1 MTSLSE
7 WATFY
12 QVLGSASAALTGLQ
26 FITIALLA
34 DMPIRE
40 PGEAEA
46 GDAFATPTIVH
57 FVSALFL
64 AIMGAA
70 PWHHLIPAA
79 VLWGLIGV
87 AGLVYTL
94 IVIRRIRR
102 VRAQRTYQPVLEDWI
117 FHTLLPILAY
127 AALVVAA
134 PFVRSHPR
142 VTLVA
147 AACAGPLLLAIGVH
161 NAWDNV
167 TFLSLRK
174 RKQTPTQPTPPHP
187 AQTTGLRS
195 RNRRQS

>member
-12 QVLGSASAALTGLQ
+12 EVLGSASAALTGLQ

-70 PWHHLIPAA
+70 PWHRLTPAA
-79 VLWGLIGV
+79 VLWGLAGV
-87 AGLVYTL
+87 AGLVYTI
-94 IVIRRIRR
+94 IVIRRIRS
-102 VRAQRTYQPVLEDWI
+102 QRTYHPVLEDWF
-117 FHTLLPILAY
+117 FHILLPFLAY
-127 AALVVAA
+127 AALVVSA
-134 PFVRSHPR
+134 PFVRSHPS
-142 VTLVA
+142 VTLIAV
-147 AACAGPLLLAIGVH
+147 ACAGPLLLVIGVH

-174 RKQTPTQPTPPHP
+174 RRQTPLDPAPT
-187 AQTTGLRS
+187 S
-195 RNRRQS
+195 N

>member
-12 QVLGSASAALTGLQ
+12 EVLGSASAALTGLQ

-70 PWHHLIPAA
+70 PWRRLTPAA
-79 VLWGLIGV
+79 VLWGLAGA

-94 IVIRRIRR
+94 VIIRRIRSQQ
-102 VRAQRTYQPVLEDWI
+102 AYHPVLEDWI
-117 FHTLLPILAY
+117 FHTLLPLLAY
-127 AALVVAA
+127 AALILSALS
-134 PFVRSHPR
+134 VRSHPT
-142 VTLVA
+142 VTLIAV
-147 AACAGPLLLAIGVH
+147 ACAGPLLLAIGVH

-174 RKQTPTQPTPPHP
+174 RKQTPIDPAPPT
-187 AQTTGLRS
+187 S
-195 RNRRQS
+195 N